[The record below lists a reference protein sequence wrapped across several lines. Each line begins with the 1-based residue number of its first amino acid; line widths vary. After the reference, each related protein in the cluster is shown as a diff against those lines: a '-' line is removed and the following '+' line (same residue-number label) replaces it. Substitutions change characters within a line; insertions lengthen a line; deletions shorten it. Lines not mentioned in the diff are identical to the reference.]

1 MSQKT
6 FSRRTVA
13 IAVAASVAVGGAPV
27 IGANG
32 PLAAITPTAN
42 AQDITDAKPGVNT
55 NDVKYLGI
63 FDDKGKVSGPF
74 ESANYAKE
82 QNSSGRVLGAND
94 GYEIRGEFSL
104 ANANPGDELH
114 LIPTTEFTFPNGD
127 AEATSHS
134 GLRISQSSEWA
145 DVTHDGTVI
154 GQYRYSRASSIQLKF
169 NDAVADVKS
178 GSITLSAPAM
188 VWDFYTGF
196 EKNGYEGDN
205 WDGKKFT
212 NPVEATSKVK
222 AIALPVDGDNV
233 TTEIGTIGTVRF
245 SIITSASIK
254 NSLTAYES
262 DALVVDSKNFTVRRP
277 STTIRIPAGAN
288 GTLTINPDIDHDDS
302 TDWYFTDDV
311 TLRPHVQVYGETGTD
326 SEHKSEYMSYE
337 DAQKKFPG
345 LKIEA
350 KRTGRGITVNTSG
363 IPENV
368 KPYVS
373 ILPGRGSNAIA
384 YGTYVEGA
392 SLYHQGKFTGTI
404 NGQDTTKNLG
414 NIIGS
419 MAAIPGQPSVAG
431 VEGIERKGELSG
443 SIVGQPAGLGVDG
456 SVAPV
461 GGTKQT
467 FQFFIK
473 NTGDAPLVAPIVTL
487 PNGKK
492 QAIKGVAI
500 APNGTGS
507 FSVDYDVPADNGAL
521 NFDVSLSRAT
531 LSPSNTV
538 SFRYSVADQ
547 ADSAAGNIK
556 YDTNNGKKEAPRG
569 QVTEVPATGVPKGAS
584 AARTP
589 DTPAWAE
596 IGQDGKLTLKP
607 DNSAP
612 LGRTEIP
619 VKFTF
624 PDGSETTVT
633 PVITVT
639 EEDPSKSTF
648 DPRTQDEK
656 SNDEINKRLDEL
668 EEATNKQTDKINEIG
683 AALDKSNKL
692 TKEQTDAI
700 KDQTE
705 KIGKS
710 IDDQK
715 KAIDALKEATEKGDK
730 AIVEAMKEQSK
741 AIDSALNSI
750 ETTIREGD
758 EAALEEAKKQT
769 EQLDKNNTLIAAQNK
784 ELANQTEQLKEQSA
798 TLKKQAA
805 TLDKVRANLDKANK
819 LTEEQNKLIQD
830 QIDAINAQTEAIDNL
845 IDATE
850 KQTAEITAR
859 LDDAN
864 KIAAEQRD
872 IMGKELAESIKQT
885 AEMKRQS
892 KALERQNQI
901 LIDQHKDQ
909 LAQWEKENKFA
920 QNEQDDRRHKD
931 NFKRC
936 ITSDPATAALISLP
950 IISLLAA
957 VGVPYT
963 GHMLEDANKQLI
975 ALNNQLGTQVGIPAD
990 LRAQVNDFNAN
1001 YGDMVRTGATALAGI
1016 GAVVGLAVAINNL
1029 TGGCYA
1035 EADKS
1040 VGREPQAPKTSSDS
1054 VLSSKPWVQETTAP
1068 KADAEANANAEAEG
1082 TDAEGAENA
1091 EVATQ

>member
-42 AQDITDAKPGVNT
+42 AQDAKRDVTKNVTADGLYYIADGDGYASGDKVKGNALPGANVDKSAEHRFTLTVGGESGLTAGDALNINIAP
-55 NDVKYLGI
+55 VKNPALPDRDSAVVGFI
-63 FDDKGKVSGPF
+63 NGQTGEIKSGDTVVG
-74 ESANYAKE
+74 EWSTGG
-82 QNSSGRVLGAND
+82 SGRVAIKMTEGA
-94 GYEIRGEFSL
+94 GEVLTETPVTFTVPSTIIPQSVTPEEIESL
-104 ANANPGDELH
+104 NGNVSYTQNGVQYNVTSGKNSTPISVSGFTVAYNYYA
-114 LIPTTEFTFPNGD
+114 IPDYTNRNMSHFGGLKLDTRGD
-127 AEATSHS
+127 AASIKASLTVRAARANEPREWIELTVKPRLGNSNYGNNAPYADYTLIHPNELLDPGNMILQATAKDPEGKERSKKVDTPEGMTHSARIDKDGNLVVRFENVPADISPTLYFKNALVYDYVTPEVFSPEVMRKDNVREEPYGPFYSIGPRYAVTGSDVDNPNPKLRERKGDIRVTVNGSEAPQDDPQAI
-134 GLRISQSSEWA
+134 G
-145 DVTHDGTVI
+145 GTT
-154 GQYRYSRASSIQLKF
+154 QKF
-169 NDAVADVKS
+169 TINLYNE
-178 GSITLSAPAM
+178 GNTTLSAPT
-188 VWDFYTGF
+188 VTFP
-196 EKNGYEGDN
+196 
-205 WDGKKFT
+205 DGK
-212 NPVEATSKVK
+212 
-222 AIALPVDGDNV
+222 
-233 TTEIGTIGTVRF
+233 
-245 SIITSASIK
+245 
-254 NSLTAYES
+254 
-262 DALVVDSKNFTVRRP
+262 
-277 STTIRIPAGAN
+277 
-288 GTLTINPDIDHDDS
+288 
-302 TDWYFTDDV
+302 
-311 TLRPHVQVYGETGTD
+311 
-326 SEHKSEYMSYE
+326 
-337 DAQKKFPG
+337 
-345 LKIEA
+345 
-350 KRTGRGITVNTSG
+350 
-363 IPENV
+363 
-368 KPYVS
+368 
-373 ILPGRGSNAIA
+373 
-384 YGTYVEGA
+384 
-392 SLYHQGKFTGTI
+392 
-404 NGQDTTKNLG
+404 
-414 NIIGS
+414 
-419 MAAIPGQPSVAG
+419 
-431 VEGIERKGELSG
+431 
-443 SIVGQPAGLGVDG
+443 
-456 SVAPV
+456 
-461 GGTKQT
+461 TKQ
-467 FQFFIK
+467 FK
-473 NTGDAPLVAPIVTL
+473 DVVLSP
-487 PNGKK
+487 
-492 QAIKGVAI
+492 KGVAGDST
-500 APNGTGS
+500 ALT
-507 FSVDYDVPADNGAL
+507 VDFAVPADK
-521 NFDVSLSRAT
+521 AT
-531 LSPSNTV
+531 LNWKVAYPKVDPITFTNHITP
-538 SFRYSVADQ
+538 ADQ
-547 ADSAAGNIK
+547 SDIAAGNIK
-556 YDTNNGKKEAPRG
+556 YDTNGGKKEAPRG
-569 QVTEVPATGVPKGAS
+569 QVTTVAPSGVPKGAS

-596 IGQDGKLTLKP
+596 IGPDGKLTLKP

-633 PVITVT
+633 PVITVA
-639 EEDPSKSTF
+639 EEDKSKSTF

-656 SNDEINKRLDEL
+656 SNDEINKRLDDLKKENADQAKKL
-668 EEATNKQTDKINEIG
+668 GEID
-683 AALDKSNKL
+683 AALDESNKL

-700 KDQTE
+700 KDQTD
-705 KIGKS
+705 KLGKS

-730 AIVEAMKEQSK
+730 AIVDAMKEQSK

-758 EAALEEAKKQT
+758 AAALEEAKKQT
-769 EQLDKNNTLIAAQNK
+769 AQLDKNNTLIAAQNK

-805 TLDKVRANLDKANK
+805 TLEKVRAELDKANK

-830 QIDAINAQTEAIDNL
+830 QIDAINAQTEAIGDL

-909 LAQWEKENKFA
+909 LAQWEKENEFA

-963 GHMLEDANKQLI
+963 GHMLEDANAQLT
-975 ALNNQLGTQVGIPAD
+975 ALNDQLGTQVNIPAD

-1040 VGREPQAPKTSSDS
+1040 VGREPQAPKSSSES

-1068 KADAEANANAEAEG
+1068 KADAEANAEAEG
-1082 TDAEGAENA
+1082 TENA

>member
-1 MSQKT
+1 MSQQT

-13 IAVAASVAVGGAPV
+13 IAVAASVAVGGAPIV
-27 IGANG
+27 GANG

-42 AQDITDAKPGVNT
+42 AQEASEKAGVTT
-55 NDVKYLGI
+55 NDVTFGGFYNG
-63 FDDKGKVSGPF
+63 DGNKVDGPF
-74 ESANYAKE
+74 FRQGTQGNNTGHTMNQEGGYTVRYTVDFKNALPGDVLQFGPSNDFTDTINDKEITNSQHAGVRVYATTEPIPIEVDGKEIGTYQLKRSGGIIVRFNENVADIKDGSLPIEAPVMVWEQYVSPPKDEDWDGQSMREITQAKTYSRVAAYRAATKEWEYDRTFVANTTTNIRVSPSQRNVLRSATLGDLRVDPNTYVTKVPYFTTELPAGKGGTLDISIDTE
-82 QNSSGRVLGAND
+82 NNSSLQWTLEDDLPYRVTFAQFAKD
-94 GYEIRGEFSL
+94 DADDPYEIIEKGISAEDAKTKFPDMKWNITRS
-104 ANANPGDELH
+104 GD
-114 LIPTTEFTFPNGD
+114 TFK
-127 AEATSHS
+127 ATFDNVPEGVKAYIRFDKS
-134 GLRISQSSEWA
+134 GLSGAGTYTPGNKPRINMKLTDQ
-145 DVTHDGTVI
+145 DG
-154 GQYRYSRASSIQLKF
+154 
-169 NDAVADVKS
+169 
-178 GSITLSAPAM
+178 
-188 VWDFYTGF
+188 
-196 EKNGYEGDN
+196 
-205 WDGKKFT
+205 
-212 NPVEATSKVK
+212 
-222 AIALPVDGDNV
+222 NV
-233 TTEIGTIGTVRF
+233 TTKSHTLGTVP
-245 SIITSASIK
+245 T
-254 NSLTAYES
+254 
-262 DALVVDSKNFTVRRP
+262 
-277 STTIRIPAGAN
+277 IPA
-288 GTLTINPDIDHDDS
+288 
-302 TDWYFTDDV
+302 F
-311 TLRPHVQVYGETGTD
+311 GEATGSSFVRTA
-326 SEHKSEYMSYE
+326 EL
-337 DAQKKFPG
+337 DA
-345 LKIEA
+345 
-350 KRTGRGITVNTSG
+350 
-363 IPENV
+363 
-368 KPYVS
+368 
-373 ILPGRGSNAIA
+373 
-384 YGTYVEGA
+384 
-392 SLYHQGKFTGTI
+392 
-404 NGQDTTKNLG
+404 
-414 NIIGS
+414 
-419 MAAIPGQPSVAG
+419 
-431 VEGIERKGELSG
+431 
-443 SIVGQPAGLGVDG
+443 SIVGQPSDAGK
-456 SVAPV
+456 ATAAKI

-473 NTGDAPLVAPIVTL
+473 NTGEGYLAAPLVTL

-492 QAIKGVAI
+492 QVVENFKA
-500 APNGTGS
+500 APGETGS
-507 FSVDYDVPADNGAL
+507 FTVDYDVPADAGVL
-521 NFDVSLSRAT
+521 NFNVEMSRAE

-547 ADSAAGNIK
+547 ADSATGNIK
-556 YDTNNGKKEAPRG
+556 YDTNGGKKEAPRG
-569 QVTEVPATGVPKGAS
+569 QVTEIPAKGVPEGAS

-596 IGQDGKLTLKP
+596 IGPDGKLTLKP

-633 PVITVT
+633 PVITVA
-639 EEDPSKSTF
+639 EEDKSKSTF

-656 SNDEINKRLDEL
+656 SNDEINKRLDDLKKENADQAKKL
-668 EEATNKQTDKINEIG
+668 GEID

-700 KDQTE
+700 KDQTD
-705 KIGKS
+705 KLGKS

-730 AIVEAMKEQSK
+730 AIVEAMKEQSE
-741 AIDSALNSI
+741 AINSALNSI

-758 EAALEEAKKQT
+758 AAALEEAKKQT
-769 EQLDKNNTLIAAQNK
+769 AQLDKNNKLIEAQNK
-784 ELANQTEQLKEQSA
+784 ELANQTEQLKAQSE

-805 TLDKVRANLDKANK
+805 TLEKVRAELDKANK

-909 LAQWEKENKFA
+909 LAQWEKENEFA

-963 GHMLEDANKQLI
+963 GHMLEDANTQLT

-990 LRAQVNDFNAN
+990 LQRQINDFNAN

-1054 VLSSKPWVQETTAP
+1054 VLSSKPWVQETAAP
-1068 KADAEANANAEAEG
+1068 EADAENTDAEAE
-1082 TDAEGAENA
+1082 DA

>member
-6 FSRRTVA
+6 FSRRGIA
-13 IAVAASVAVGGAPV
+13 IAVAASVAAVGTPV

-32 PLAAITPTAN
+32 PLAFAATAN
-42 AQDITDAKPGVNT
+42 AQEVADQKPGVST
-55 NDVKYLGI
+55 SDVKYLGI

-74 ESANYAKE
+74 ESANYAKA
-82 QNSSGRVLGAND
+82 QNSNGRVLGAND
-94 GYEIRGEFSL
+94 GHEIRGEFSL
-104 ANANPGDELH
+104 ANANPGDELR
-114 LIPTTEFTFPNGD
+114 LTPSTKFTFPNGD
-127 AEATSHS
+127 TDTTSHA
-134 GLRISQSSEWA
+134 GLRIPQTSEWV

-154 GQYRYSRASSIQLKF
+154 GQYRYVKSGSIQLKF
-169 NDAVADVKS
+169 SDAVADVKS
-178 GSITLSAPAM
+178 GSVTLSAPAM
-188 VWDFYTGF
+188 VWDFYTGP
-196 EKNGYEGDN
+196 EKNGFEGES
-205 WDGKKFT
+205 WDGKGFS
-212 NPVEATSKVK
+212 NPTEATSKAK
-222 AIALPVDGDNV
+222 AVALPAGGDRAEN
-233 TTEIGTIGTVRF
+233 ELGAIGTVRF
-245 SIITSASIK
+245 SIATSSSTKDA
-254 NSLTAYES
+254 LTAYEGGS
-262 DALVVDSKNFTVRRP
+262 LVVDTENFTVRRKD
-277 STTIRIPAGAN
+277 TTVRIPAGAN
-288 GTLTINPDIDHDDS
+288 GTLTIEPNIDHDKS
-302 TDWYFTDDV
+302 ADWYFADNVKITPFV
-311 TLRPHVQVYGETGTD
+311 TVFGKAGTD
-326 SEHKSEYMSYE
+326 EEYDSKRLTYE
-337 DAQKKFPG
+337 EAQEQFPE

-350 KRTGRGITVNTSG
+350 KQTDRGVTVTTSG
-363 IPENV
+363 VPENV
-368 KPYVS
+368 KPFIAIKPAS
-373 ILPGRGSNAIA
+373 GSNAIS

-392 SLYHQGKFTGTI
+392 SLRYKGEFTGNI
-404 NGQDTTKNLG
+404 NGKDTTRALS
-414 NIIGS
+414 NIVGTMS
-419 MAAIPGQPSVAG
+419 AIPGQPSVSGLENA
-431 VEGIERKGELSG
+431 ERTGELSG
-443 SIVGQPAGLGVDG
+443 SIAGQPEGLGVDG

-467 FQFFIK
+467 FQFFLK

-547 ADSAAGNIK
+547 ADSAADSIE
-556 YDTNNGKKEAPRG
+556 YDTNGGKKEAPRG
-569 QVTEVPATGVPKGAS
+569 QVTEVPAEGVPEGAS

-589 DTPAWAE
+589 DTPDWAE

-624 PDGSETTVT
+624 PDGSETTVN
-633 PVITVT
+633 PVITVA
-639 EEDPSKSTF
+639 EEDESKSTF

-656 SNDEINKRLDEL
+656 SNDEINDRLDDL
-668 EEATNKQTDKINEIG
+668 EDATNKQTDKLGEIDK
-683 AALDKSNKL
+683 ALDESNEL
-692 TKEQTDAI
+692 TQDQIDAINDQTD
-700 KDQTE
+700 
-705 KIGKS
+705 KIGKA

-715 KAIDALKEATEKGDK
+715 KAIDQLKDVTEKGNK
-730 AIVEAMKEQSK
+730 QIVDAMKDQSD
-741 AIDSALNSI
+741 AIDEALGSV
-750 ETTIREGD
+750 EDTIREGN
-758 EAALEEAKKQT
+758 EAALEEAQKQT
-769 EQLDKNNTLIAAQNK
+769 EQLEKNNDLIAEQND
-784 ELANQTEQLKEQSA
+784 ELANQTEQLRKQFE
-798 TLKKQAA
+798 TLKVQAA
-805 TLDKVRANLDKANK
+805 ILGKVRDNLAEANK
-819 LTEEQNKLIQD
+819 LTEQQNKLIQD
-830 QIDAINAQTEAIDNL
+830 QIDAINEQTEAIDNL

-859 LDDAN
+859 LDEAN
-864 KIAAEQRD
+864 DIASEQRD
-872 IMGKELAESIKQT
+872 IMRKELAESVKQT

-909 LAQWEKENKFA
+909 LAQWEKENEFA

-936 ITSDPATAALISLP
+936 VTSDPATAALVSLP
-950 IISLLAA
+950 ILSLLAA

-963 GHMLEDANKQLI
+963 GHMLEGANEQLT
-975 ALNNQLGTQVGIPAD
+975 ALNNQLGTQVNIPAD

-1040 VGREPQAPKTSSDS
+1040 VGREPQAPKTSSES
-1054 VLSSKPWVQETTAP
+1054 VLSSKPWVQETDAP
-1068 KADAEANANAEAEG
+1068 EAE
-1082 TDAEGAENA
+1082 
-1091 EVATQ
+1091 QK

>member
-1 MSQKT
+1 MSQQT

-13 IAVAASVAVGGAPV
+13 IAVAASVAVTTAPA
-27 IGANG
+27 IGTSS
-32 PLAAITPTAN
+32 PLATIAPTAN
-42 AQDITDAKPGVNT
+42 AQDITDQKPGVNT
-55 NDVKYLGI
+55 GDVKYLGI
-63 FDDKGKVSGPF
+63 FDANGKVSGPF
-74 ESANYAKE
+74 ESSNYSKT
-82 QNSSGRVLGAND
+82 QNSTGRVLGKGD

-104 ANANPGDELH
+104 ANANPGDELR
-114 LIPTTEFTFPNGD
+114 LVPTTKFTFPNGD
-127 AEATSHS
+127 TGTTSRG

-154 GQYRYSRASSIQLKF
+154 GQYRYTQSGSIQLKF

-178 GSITLSAPAM
+178 GSVTLSAPAM
-188 VWDFYTGF
+188 VWDFYTGP
-196 EKNGYEGDN
+196 EKNGFEGES
-205 WDGKKFT
+205 WDGKRFS
-212 NPVEATSKVK
+212 NPVETTSKVN
-222 AIALPVDGDNV
+222 AVALPANGDNV

-245 SIITSASIK
+245 NIATSSSTK
-254 NSLTAYES
+254 NALTAYES
-262 DALVVDSKNFTVRRP
+262 GALVVDTENFTVRRP
-277 STTIRIPAGAN
+277 DTVIRIPAGAN
-288 GTLTINPDIDHDDS
+288 GTLTLKPNIDHEKGA
-302 TDWYFTDDV
+302 DWYLTDNITFTPFV
-311 TLRPHVQVYGETGTD
+311 NVYGKAGTD
-326 SEHKSEYMSYE
+326 EEYEAERLTYE
-337 DAQKKFPG
+337 EAQKQFPG
-345 LKIEA
+345 LKIKAEQ
-350 KRTGRGITVNTSG
+350 TGRGITITTSG
-363 IPENV
+363 VPENV
-368 KPYVS
+368 KPFVT
-373 ILPGRGSNAIA
+373 IKPGKDADAIA

-392 SLYHQGKFTGTI
+392 SLYYTGEFTGTI
-404 NGQDTTKNLG
+404 NDQDTTKKLG
-414 NIIGS
+414 NIVGT
-419 MAAIPGQPSVAG
+419 MAAIPGQPSVSGLENAK
-431 VEGIERKGELSG
+431 RTGELSG
-443 SIVGQPAGLGVDG
+443 SIAGQPAGLGVDG

-492 QAIKGVAI
+492 QAIKGIAI

-547 ADSAAGNIK
+547 ADSAASSITYK
-556 YDTNNGKKEAPRG
+556 EKKAPRG
-569 QVTEVPATGVPKGAS
+569 QVTTVTPSGVPKGAS
-584 AARTP
+584 AARIP

-596 IGQDGKLTLKP
+596 IGANGTLTLKP

-624 PDGSETTVT
+624 SDGSTTTVN
-633 PVITVT
+633 PVITVA
-639 EEDPSKSTF
+639 EHDPNAKGPGTF
-648 DPRTQDEK
+648 DPRTEDEK
-656 SNDEINKRLDEL
+656 SNDEINDRLDKL
-668 EEATNKQTDKINEIG
+668 EEATNKQTDKLDEIG
-683 AALDKSNKL
+683 TALDESNKL
-692 TKEQTDAI
+692 TKDQIDAI
-700 KDQTE
+700 NDQTK
-705 KIGKS
+705 KIGKA
-710 IDDQK
+710 IEDQS

-730 AIVEAMKEQSK
+730 AIVDAMKEQSK

-758 EAALEEAKKQT
+758 AAALEEAKKQT
-769 EQLDKNNTLIAAQNK
+769 AQLDKNNTLIAAQNK
-784 ELANQTEQLKEQSA
+784 ELANQTEQLKAQSA

-805 TLDKVRANLDKANK
+805 TLDKVRAELDKANK

-830 QIDAINAQTEAIDNL
+830 QIDAINAQTEAIGDL

-872 IMGKELAESIKQT
+872 IFAKELAESIKQT

-963 GHMLEDANKQLI
+963 GHMLEDANKQLT

-1054 VLSSKPWVQETTAP
+1054 VLSSKPWVQETAAP
-1068 KADAEANANAEAEG
+1068 KAKDEN
-1082 TDAEGAENA
+1082 TDAEAENA

>member
-6 FSRRTVA
+6 FSRRGVA
-13 IAVAASVAVGGAPV
+13 IAVAASVAAVGTPV

-32 PLAAITPTAN
+32 PLTFAATAN
-42 AQDITDAKPGVNT
+42 AQEVTDQKPGVNT
-55 NDVKYLGI
+55 ADVKYLGI

-74 ESANYAKE
+74 ESAHYNNT
-82 QNSSGRVLGAND
+82 QDSSGRVLGLKD

-104 ANANPGDELH
+104 ANANPGDELR
-114 LIPTTEFTFPNGD
+114 LIPTTKFTLPNGD
-127 AEATSHS
+127 PATSSHA
-134 GLRISQSSEWA
+134 GLRISQTAEWT
-145 DVTHDGTVI
+145 DVVHEGTVI
-154 GQYRYSRASSIQLKF
+154 GQYRYVKSGAIQLKF

-178 GSITLSAPAM
+178 GSVTLSAPAM
-188 VWDFYTGF
+188 IWDFYASP
-196 EKNGYEGDN
+196 EANGYEGEN
-205 WDGKKFT
+205 WDGKGFS
-212 NPVEATSKVK
+212 NPVQATSNAD
-222 AIALPVDGDNV
+222 AIALPKGGD
-233 TTEIGTIGTVRF
+233 TTRDTVGSIGTVRF
-245 SIITSASIK
+245 DTVTSKSTK
-254 NSLTAYES
+254 NSNRAYES
-262 DALVVDSKNFTVRRP
+262 GAMVIDNEDFTVRRTNT
-277 STTIRIPAGAN
+277 SFQLPAGAN
-288 GTLTINPDIDHDDS
+288 GTLVAEPNVDHPRGA
-302 TDWYFTDDV
+302 DWYLEDDINLSV
-311 TLRPHVQVYGETGTD
+311 SVDVYGEGGTD
-326 SEHKSEYMSYE
+326 EQYESERMSYE
-337 DAQKKFPG
+337 DAKKKFPD

-350 KRTGRGITVNTSG
+350 ERTGRGITITTSG
-363 IPENV
+363 VPENV
-368 KPYVS
+368 RPRVTARPAS
-373 ILPGRGSNAIA
+373 GSNALG

-392 SLYHQGKFTGTI
+392 SMFYQGKFTGTI
-404 NGQDTTKNLG
+404 NGEPAERTLSNTVG
-414 NIIGS
+414 T
-419 MAAIPGQPSVAG
+419 MAAIPGQPSVAD
-431 VEGIERKGELSG
+431 VEGIERTGELSG
-443 SIVGQPAGLGVDG
+443 SIAGQPAGLGVDG

-461 GGTKQT
+461 GGTTQT

-487 PNGKK
+487 PNGEK

-521 NFDVSLSRAT
+521 NFDVSLSRAE

-547 ADSAAGNIK
+547 ADSAADSIK
-556 YDTNNGKKEAPRG
+556 YDTNGGKKEAPRG
-569 QVTEVPATGVPKGAS
+569 QVTEVPAEGVPEGAS

-589 DTPAWAE
+589 DTPDWAE

-633 PVITVT
+633 PVVTVA

-648 DPRTQDEK
+648 DLRTQDEK
-656 SNDEINKRLDEL
+656 SNDEINERLDEL
-668 EEATNKQTDKINEIG
+668 EDATNKQTDKLNEIEES
-683 AALDKSNKL
+683 LNESNEL
-692 TKEQTDAI
+692 TQDQIDAI
-700 KDQTE
+700 NDQTE

-715 KAIDALKEATEKGDK
+715 KAIDQLKDVTEKGNK
-730 AIVEAMKEQSK
+730 QIVDAMKEQSD
-741 AIDSALNSI
+741 AIDKALGSV
-750 ETTIREGD
+750 EDTIREGN

-769 EQLDKNNTLIAAQNK
+769 EQLEKNNDLIAAQND
-784 ELANQTEQLKEQSA
+784 ELANQTEQLRKQFE
-798 TLKKQAA
+798 TLKVQAA
-805 TLDKVRANLDKANK
+805 ILGKVRDNLAEANK
-819 LTEEQNKLIQD
+819 LTEQQNKLIQD
-830 QIDAINAQTEAIDNL
+830 QIDAINEQTEAIDNL

-859 LDDAN
+859 LDEAN
-864 KIAAEQRD
+864 DIASEQRD
-872 IMGKELAESIKQT
+872 IMRKELAESVKQT

-909 LAQWEKENKFA
+909 LAQWEKENEFA

-936 ITSDPATAALISLP
+936 VTSDPATAALVSLP
-950 IISLLAA
+950 ILSLLAA

-963 GHMLEDANKQLI
+963 GHMLEGANAQLTQ
-975 ALNNQLGTQVGIPAD
+975 LNNQLGTQVNIPAD

-1040 VGREPQAPKTSSDS
+1040 VGREPQAPKSSSES
-1054 VLSSKPWVQETTAP
+1054 VLSSKPWIQETEAP
-1068 KADAEANANAEAEG
+1068 EAE
-1082 TDAEGAENA
+1082 
-1091 EVATQ
+1091 QK